1 MSDEGFMPKLNHFR
15 YAEVAVDCFT
25 PTNQLFT
32 YLIPP
37 QITVRKGDLVKVEFK
52 NRILFGIIFEI
63 KTTKPNIPEIKNII
77 QVIDGFPR
85 LTQNQLQLS
94 IMKVLQKRV

>member
-1 MSDEGFMPKLNHFR
+1 MTKHNHFS

-32 YLIPP
+32 YSIPRKV
-37 QITVRKGDLVKVEFK
+37 IARKGDLVKVEFK

-63 KTTKPNIPEIKNII
+63 KTTKPNIPEIKNITNSRSKI
-77 QVIDGFPR
+77 VP
-85 LTQNQLQLS
+85 
-94 IMKVLQKRV
+94 